1 MTATCAEGE
10 TSDMLVHAV
19 IEIPDD
25 TVIDNRL
32 PAKVSY
38 MSYES
43 DGVVSK
49 QAEGYL
55 EPLRELIKEGAE
67 MIAVK
72 LQEGDVILF
81 KYPDDTPPEDARL
94 MSDILKAE
102 FPNNKVLGITKN
114 VDLLVENVD
123 EAVAMLEKMIAH
135 IKVTAGTQKKI
146 ILQ

>member
-1 MTATCAEGE
+1 MTATCAEEE

-25 TVIDNRL
+25 TVIDDRL

-38 MSYES
+38 MSYEP

-55 EPLRELIKEGAE
+55 EPLRELVKEGVE

-114 VDLLVENVD
+114 LLVENVD

-135 IKVTAGTQKKI
+135 IKISSNKPKI
-146 ILQ
+146 ILE

>member
-1 MTATCAEGE
+1 
-10 TSDMLVHAV
+10 
-19 IEIPDD
+19 
-25 TVIDNRL
+25 
-32 PAKVSY
+32 
-38 MSYES
+38 
-43 DGVVSK
+43 
-49 QAEGYL
+49 
-55 EPLRELIKEGAE
+55 

-81 KYPDDTPPEDARL
+81 KYPDDTLPEDARL

-135 IKVTAGTQKKI
+135 IKISSNRPKI
-146 ILQ
+146 ILE

>member
-1 MTATCAEGE
+1 MTATCAEE
-10 TSDMLVHAV
+10 EMSDMLVHAV

-25 TVIDNRL
+25 TVIDDRL

-38 MSYES
+38 MSYEP

-55 EPLRELIKEGAE
+55 EPLRELIKEDVE

-94 MSDILKAE
+94 MSDILKSE

-135 IKVTAGTQKKI
+135 IKISSNKPKI
-146 ILQ
+146 ILE